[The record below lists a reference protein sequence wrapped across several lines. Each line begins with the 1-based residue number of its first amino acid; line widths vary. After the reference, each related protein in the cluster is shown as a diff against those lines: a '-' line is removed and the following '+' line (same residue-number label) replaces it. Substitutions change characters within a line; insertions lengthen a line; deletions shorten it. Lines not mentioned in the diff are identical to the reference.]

1 MQQDWVCSSG
11 ILISLSINLA
21 ASVPISNI
29 SASITEESIQELL
42 ALRFV
47 HLRDVLF
54 PHPGDCLQGRARC
67 QMVLDMSRADVR
79 NYLEREEEIN
89 G

>member
-1 MQQDWVCSSG
+1 MVK
-11 ILISLSINLA
+11 LIEIDEPWEA
-21 ASVPISNI
+21 GPP
-29 SASITEESIQELL
+29 ASIIPQNSSLRKNNANIQELL
-42 ALRFV
+42 TLRFA